1 MVDNKRYLI
10 GNEFL
15 SDGEFTFAIDEY
27 KYILENSPKDFR
39 ALRGLM
45 LCAARLKNIEE
56 LLFLHKGL
64 SKDFTFDTKLANEA
78 VEGAVKEDRE
88 YFENWEKI
96 YSDTKKLSDS
106 REEIESLRNKKIE
119 INDSIK
125 YDKDSRSEYYIR
137 TKLGFKI
144 PPLISYIT
152 GWIFIILFGGGLL
165 GGCIMEVVGGK
176 ASIDDVFPIAVI
188 FGIVIFILIT
198 INQSAVFP
206 NLKKIKEL
214 NNNINNQKSRIV
226 RVEEKIR
233 KLETETD
240 ELTAGIKTSV
250 LDFIKKDRELMS
262 DKT

>member
-56 LLFLHKGL
+56 LQFLHKGL
-64 SKDFTFDTKLANEA
+64 SKDFTYDTKLANEA

-88 YFENWEKI
+88 YFENWENI

-119 INDSIK
+119 IN
-125 YDKDSRSEYYIR
+125 EYLEDLVR
-137 TKLGFKI
+137 
-144 PPLISYIT
+144 
-152 GWIFIILFGGGLL
+152 
-165 GGCIMEVVGGK
+165 
-176 ASIDDVFPIAVI
+176 DDR
-188 FGIVIFILIT
+188 
-198 INQSAVFP
+198 
-206 NLKKIKEL
+206 KE
-214 NNNINNQKSRIV
+214 N
-226 RVEEKIR
+226 
-233 KLETETD
+233 
-240 ELTAGIKTSV
+240 KT
-250 LDFIKKDRELMS
+250 
-262 DKT
+262 